1 MSDVVET
8 LTHVQLEIPPAVLTQ
23 SWQQSQS
30 IPQAQAQW
38 AVYLNQIC
46 LEAVMPWLREEQP
59 QVTLDGNRADLPS
72 LWSLVNGTP
81 LKLDTKRLVLIPDRS
96 LDTSELRVPQEWV
109 DIPDWIGDYFLAVQ
123 VNPDDGTLQVWGYA
137 THEQMKTLACYDP
150 SDRTYCL
157 DATAVTQ
164 DLGVLWVVRQ
174 LYPDEPTQVA
184 VEVLPAVPD
193 VQATN
198 LLQRLANSALETP
211 RLEIPFTWWGALVS
225 QTAWRQQLFHQRQGD
240 MTATVAQVATNLSQW
255 MQRVFD
261 SGWQALES
269 LLSPDDL
276 AFSFRQV
283 AETTEETVRRVKLLR
298 LLDQPILLIVWVEVE
313 PDRRI
318 GIRIQL
324 RSPDRQQLLPE
335 ALTLNLLAPSG
346 QVVQTVSARRQ
357 DNAIQLQRFRVSSG
371 TPFQIQIHLAE
382 HVITE
387 DFMA

>member
-1 MSDVVET
+1 MSDVAET
-8 LTHVQLEIPPAVLTQ
+8 LTHVQLEILPAVLTQ
-23 SWQQSQS
+23 SWHQSQAM
-30 IPQAQAQW
+30 PQVQAQW
-38 AVYLNQIC
+38 TVYLNQIC

-59 QVTLDGNRADLPS
+59 QITLDGNRADLPS

-109 DIPDWIGDYFLAVQ
+109 DIPAWVGDYFLAVQ

-164 DLGVLWVVRQ
+164 DLSVLWVVQQ

-184 VEVLPAVPD
+184 VEALSAVPE

-198 LLQRLANSALETP
+198 LLQRLANPAIETP
-211 RLEIPFTWWGALVS
+211 RLEIPFTLWGALVS
-225 QTAWRQQLFHQRQGD
+225 QPAWRQQLFHQRQGD
-240 MTATVAQVATNLSQW
+240 TTAAVSQVVTNLSQW
-255 MQRVFD
+255 MQRGFE

-269 LLSPDDL
+269 LLSPDEL

-283 AETTEETVRRVKLLR
+283 AETTEAVVRRVKLLR
-298 LLDQPILLIVWVEVE
+298 MVDQPILLIVWVEVE
-313 PDRRI
+313 PDSRV
-318 GIRIQL
+318 GIRVQL
-324 RSPDRQQLLPE
+324 RSPDRHQLLPE
-335 ALTLNLLAPSG
+335 TLTLNLLAPSG
-346 QVVQTVSARRQ
+346 QVIQTVSARSQ

-371 TPFQIQIHLAE
+371 TPFTLHIELAD

-387 DFMA
+387 DFVA